1 MKILYQLRI
10 RRITR
15 IQLQGSYTVE
25 ATWIIAISLSI
36 ISALMMVGYDVFRD
50 SIALTNIKV
59 SGVDTVDLFRKGAV
73 VSDIFKDLK

>member
-25 ATWIIAISLSI
+25 ATWIIAISLSM
-36 ISALMMVGYDVFRD
+36 ISVLMMVGYDVFRD

>member
-10 RRITR
+10 RRIIR

-25 ATWIIAISLSI
+25 ATWIIAISLSM

>member
-25 ATWIIAISLSI
+25 ATWIIAISLSM

-73 VSDIFKDLK
+73 VSDIFKDLR

>member
-25 ATWIIAISLSI
+25 ATWIIAISLSM

-59 SGVDTVDLFRKGAV
+59 SGVDAVDLFRKGAV

>member
-25 ATWIIAISLSI
+25 ATWIIAISLSM

>member
-25 ATWIIAISLSI
+25 ATWIIAISLSM

-73 VSDIFKDLK
+73 VSDIFKYLK

>member
-36 ISALMMVGYDVFRD
+36 ISTLMMVGYDVFRD